1 MPILLTVNSVDR
13 VLGETNSCSFTIA
26 WPAEFNATD
35 GDRWRVCVRSFVM
48 QSASSMD
55 NTSWVELR
63 LRLGGVRSY
72 NTNAEHGVVTFIT
85 PISSGGAV
93 SGQATEAW
101 CDVQS
106 LTPEI
111 SASLHDSD
119 GGVLFFQAADK
130 SIQSPGEWICQLEF
144 HPCCT

>member
-1 MPILLTVNSVDR
+1 MPILLTINSKDR
-13 VLGETNSCSFTIA
+13 VGETNSCSFTIA
-26 WPAEFNATD
+26 WPAEFNGTD
-35 GDRWRVCVRSFVM
+35 GTKWRVCVRSFVM

-55 NTSWVELR
+55 TSWVEVR
-63 LRLGGVRSY
+63 LRLGGVSSY
-72 NTNAEHGVVTFIT
+72 NTNSEHGVMTFIA
-85 PISSGGAV
+85 PISSAV

-119 GGVLFFQAADK
+119 GGMLFFQAADK